1 MFVASSPM
9 KTAERARR
17 GARRAASRLTGVVSA
32 VSKQLNGESQL
43 HSPLNG
49 ANLSSEATEMMTT
62 APDQKEKWRQF
73 TFHNGTD
80 FFSFF
85 LHYCLATGHFRCR
98 SSTHAAKIPAKIW
111 VASMLHIRRNSK
123 LKVNVSLSGDNKC
136 CMMTSFQHFQNHW
149 CIRAPIS
156 L

>member
-9 KTAERARR
+9 KTAERA
-17 GARRAASRLTGVVSA
+17 GAAQRGVVLPPGWREYSVVAA
-32 VSKQLNGESQL
+32 VSKQPNGESQL

-49 ANLSSEATEMMTT
+49 VNLSSEATEMMTT

-111 VASMLHIRRNSK
+111 VASMLHIRRKSK
-123 LKVNVSLSGDNKC
+123 LRIDMCLHLEKINPDD
-136 CMMTSFQHFQNHW
+136 W
-149 CIRAPIS
+149 CIRAPITI
-156 L
+156 